1 MAERPAS
8 ISLSSW
14 KIGEQLQ
21 PAIIRLN
28 ADQLRILG
36 IPTKSERRR
45 WQLCRTKYA
54 LRVGFPDEVSPN
66 LTDKEI
72 QRRIE
77 PIFRNKSWKLPS
89 VDTIARARGRRTVG

>member
-1 MAERPAS
+1 MAKRPAS

-28 ADQLRILG
+28 PDQLRILG

-45 WQLCRTKYA
+45 WQLYRTKVA
-54 LRVGFPDEVSPN
+54 LRAAFPNGASPN

-72 QRRIE
+72 QRRID
-77 PIFRNKSWKLPS
+77 PIFAEKGWKLAS
-89 VDTIARARGRRTVG
+89 ADSIARARGRRRVG

>member
-1 MAERPAS
+1 MVKRPAS

-21 PAIIRLN
+21 PAIIRLD

-45 WQLCRTKYA
+45 WQLY
-54 LRVGFPDEVSPN
+54 
-66 LTDKEI
+66 
-72 QRRIE
+72 
-77 PIFRNKSWKLPS
+77 
-89 VDTIARARGRRTVG
+89 RTVRAAHGIPGWGVARSHR

>member
-1 MAERPAS
+1 MVKRPAS

-21 PAIIRLN
+21 PAIIRLD

-54 LRVGFPDEVSPN
+54 LRTEFPDGVSPD

-72 QRRIE
+72 QRRID
-77 PIFRNKSWKLPS
+77 PIFKRKSWKFPS
-89 VDTIARARGRRTVG
+89 VDSIARARGRRKLG